1 MARTSNSPL
10 SGYASEAVRL
20 LGKRIRL
27 ARIERKLTTEEL
39 AERAGISRGLVQ
51 RIEQGSPGCSIG
63 AVFEAATIV
72 GVPLFEPD
80 RDRLAGMT
88 RETSRTL
95 SLLPKSVRPSQV
107 EVKDDF

>member
-1 MARTSNSPL
+1 MARIFKAPL

-20 LGKRIRL
+20 LGQRIRM
-27 ARIERKLTTEEL
+27 ARIERKLTAEEL

-80 RDRLAGMT
+80 RDRLAST
-88 RETSRTL
+88 ARETSHTL
-95 SLLPKSVRPSQV
+95 SLLPKSVRPGRV
-107 EVKDDF
+107 ELKDDF